1 MYKQKTCQHSIKM
14 SVQEKHNYNL
24 TTDDDCFIT
33 GTLLLTATLKK
44 LITQNSVQKAN
55 PCISNTDRI

>member
-1 MYKQKTCQHSIKM
+1 MIIIINNNNNNNKSNNNNKCMYKQKACQHSIKM

-33 GTLLLTATLKK
+33 GTL
-44 LITQNSVQKAN
+44 
-55 PCISNTDRI
+55 